1 LCASIQTKST
11 STTQT
16 SSIRCIRLQEGRQTS
31 PCLSDRD
38 QEVGINGPKILFRAN
53 DLLSP
58 APNSIIATVGH
69 DVHRMRRNSI
79 NGFFS
84 NASIRRVEP
93 IIKERL
99 EKMLSRWSEASPED
113 GKILYLHTV
122 FKAYASD
129 IITTYAFGD
138 CFHFLDEDDW
148 GMAYFDSTEKY
159 FGLTHVF
166 GHFPVVMKLVNN
178 APTWALRLIIDNLS
192 EMSEKQEVRAP
203 TFISLHN
210 FIPCLFQSDW
220 IRPQENVFF

>member
-1 LCASIQTKST
+1 MKST

-16 SSIRCIRLQEGRQTS
+16 LLIRYIQLEEGRQTS
-31 PCLSDRD
+31 RS
-38 QEVGINGPKILFRAN
+38 
-53 DLLSP
+53 
-58 APNSIIATVGH
+58 PNSIIATVQH

-93 IIKERL
+93 IIQENL
-99 EKMLSRWSEASPED
+99 EKMLSRWSEMSSKD
-113 GKILYLHTV
+113 GKLLHLHTV

-138 CFHFLDEDDW
+138 CFHFLREEDW

-166 GHFPVVMKLVNN
+166 GHFPVVMKLVNS
-178 APTWALRLIIDNLS
+178 APSWALRIFIDNLS
-192 EMSEKQEVRAP
+192 QMSEKQMLSNILKSRIVDV
-203 TFISLHN
+203 
-210 FIPCLFQSDW
+210 Q
-220 IRPQENVFF
+220 

>member
-1 LCASIQTKST
+1 M
-11 STTQT
+11 
-16 SSIRCIRLQEGRQTS
+16 
-31 PCLSDRD
+31 
-38 QEVGINGPKILFRAN
+38 PKILFRAN

-79 NGFFS
+79 NEFFS

-148 GMAYFDSTEKY
+148 GMTYFDSTEKY

-166 GHFPVVMKLVNN
+166 GHFPIVMKLVNN

-192 EMSEKQEVRAP
+192 EMSEKQEIRAP
-203 TFISLHN
+203 TFTSLHN
-210 FIPCLFQSDW
+210 FIPLSVPKRLDLSARKRVLLEVQQKHSQIPRRKMAVFKHTSE
-220 IRPQENVFF
+220 RSLNVRI

>member
-1 LCASIQTKST
+1 
-11 STTQT
+11 
-16 SSIRCIRLQEGRQTS
+16 
-31 PCLSDRD
+31 
-38 QEVGINGPKILFRAN
+38 
-53 DLLSP
+53 
-58 APNSIIATVGH
+58 
-69 DVHRMRRNSI
+69 MRRNSI

-99 EKMLSRWSEASPED
+99 EKMLSQWSEADSGD
-113 GKILYLHTV
+113 GKILDLHTV

-166 GHFPVVMKLVNN
+166 GHFPIVMQLVNN
-178 APTWALRLIIDNLS
+178 APAWALRFIIDNLS
-192 EMSEKQEVRAP
+192 EMSEKQEVR
-203 TFISLHN
+203 TFTCITLHG
-210 FIPCLFQSDW
+210 FIPLSISKRLDPSARRSLLLE
-220 IRPQENVFF
+220 IHQEYSQIPREKPAILEHTHERSLDVRV